1 MSCEVCDLK
10 QGQAMVI
17 RVQAS
22 SPEILDIPKE
32 NTLEFFQKLV
42 GGYIET
48 LSFTCKEKVMTSLI
62 NEEGL
67 TTTRPLKYNELA
79 SHYLNSHVV
88 GDVVIINPKD
98 LT

>member
-1 MSCEVCDLK
+1 MNCECENLK
-10 QGQAMVI
+10 HGQVMII
-17 RVQAS
+17 RVQSS

-42 GGYIET
+42 GGYIEPM
-48 LSFTCKEKVMTSLI
+48 SFTCKGKIMTSLV

-67 TTTRPLKYNELA
+67 IYGLKYNELA
-79 SHYLNSHVV
+79 SHYVNSHVV

>member
-1 MSCEVCDLK
+1 MNCEVCDLK

-48 LSFTCKEKVMTSLI
+48 LSFTCKEKVMTSIL

-67 TTTRPLKYNELA
+67 IDDLKYNELA

>member
-32 NTLEFFQKLV
+32 NTLEFFQKFV
-42 GGYIET
+42 GGYIQT
-48 LSFTCKEKVMTSLI
+48 MSFTCKGKVMTSIL

-67 TTTRPLKYNELA
+67 IDDLKYNELA

>member
-1 MSCEVCDLK
+1 MRPKTRS
-10 QGQAMVI
+10 GNGNSG
-17 RVQAS
+17 QAS

-32 NTLEFFQKLV
+32 NTLEFFQKFV
-42 GGYIET
+42 GGYIQT
-48 LSFTCKEKVMTSLI
+48 MSFTCKEKVMTSIL

-67 TTTRPLKYNELA
+67 IDDLKYNELA

>member
-1 MSCEVCDLK
+1 MNCEVCDLK

-32 NTLEFFQKLV
+32 NTLEFFQKFV
-42 GGYIET
+42 GGYIQT
-48 LSFTCKEKVMTSLI
+48 MSFTCKGKVMTSIL

-67 TTTRPLKYNELA
+67 IDDLKYNELA

>member
-48 LSFTCKEKVMTSLI
+48 LSFTCKGKVMTSIL
-62 NEEGL
+62 NGEGL
-67 TTTRPLKYNELA
+67 IDDLKYNELA

>member
-32 NTLEFFQKLV
+32 NTLEFFQKFV
-42 GGYIET
+42 GGYIQT
-48 LSFTCKEKVMTSLI
+48 MSFTCKEKVMTSIL

-67 TTTRPLKYNELA
+67 IDDLKYNELA

>member
-32 NTLEFFQKLV
+32 NTLEFFQKFV
-42 GGYIET
+42 GGYIQT
-48 LSFTCKEKVMTSLI
+48 MSFTCKGKVMTSIL

-67 TTTRPLKYNELA
+67 IDDLKYNELA

-88 GDVVIINPKD
+88 GNVVIINPKD
-98 LT
+98 LK

>member
-1 MSCEVCDLK
+1 MKCEVCDLK
-10 QGQAMVI
+10 QGQAMIV
-17 RVQAS
+17 RVKAS
-22 SPEILDIPKE
+22 EAEILDIPKE
-32 NTLEFFQKLV
+32 NTLKFFQKLV
-42 GGYIET
+42 GGYIEP

-67 TTTRPLKYNELA
+67 IDELEYNELA

>member
-32 NTLEFFQKLV
+32 NTLEFFQKFV
-42 GGYIET
+42 GGYIQT
-48 LSFTCKEKVMTSLI
+48 MSFTCKGKVMTSIL

-67 TTTRPLKYNELA
+67 IDDLKYNELA

-88 GDVVIINPKD
+88 GNVVIINPKD

>member
-32 NTLEFFQKLV
+32 TTLESFQKFV
-42 GGYIET
+42 GRDFAQHGCQN
-48 LSFTCKEKVMTSLI
+48 SGDLI
-62 NEEGL
+62 
-67 TTTRPLKYNELA
+67 TP
-79 SHYLNSHVV
+79 
-88 GDVVIINPKD
+88 
-98 LT
+98 